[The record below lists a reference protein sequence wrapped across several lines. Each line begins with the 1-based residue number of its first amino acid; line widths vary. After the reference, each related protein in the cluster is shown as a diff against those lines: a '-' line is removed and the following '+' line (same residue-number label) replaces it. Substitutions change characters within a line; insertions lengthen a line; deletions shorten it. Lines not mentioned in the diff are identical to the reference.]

1 MQNFQELKNSV
12 DWIESRLNVR
22 EKITFPAQWPNPQF
36 KVHEVQHPHIEHA
49 KSESVTTLRSGKII
63 NKDIPMKVS
72 QSKENSEI
80 KGDDE
85 PNDVDNKGDEEKV
98 YKPVAPFPQRLIAL
112 KRGQQIKTSW
122 KCFDKWR

>member
-1 MQNFQELKNSV
+1 M
-12 DWIESRLNVR
+12 R
-22 EKITFPAQWPNPQF
+22 ENITFPAQWPNPQF
-36 KVHEVQHPHIEHA
+36 KVHEVQHPHMEHA